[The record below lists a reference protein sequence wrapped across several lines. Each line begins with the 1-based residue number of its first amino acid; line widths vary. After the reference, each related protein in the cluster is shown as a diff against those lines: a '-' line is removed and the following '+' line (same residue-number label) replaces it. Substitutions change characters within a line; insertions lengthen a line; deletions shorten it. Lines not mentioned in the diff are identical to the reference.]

1 MRLRLEEWPL
11 ITCMSNLTPISRTYI
26 HAFCH
31 GYFHH
36 GLCMH
41 WVISHHCMIKYLLP
55 PNMFCRVQ
63 FASRMLF
70 PSHYRAVLYHV
81 LRDQFFARLQFV
93 TLAVQWIL
101 LLTPFTSI
109 CDHMVVS
116 RNDTFQSLSF
126 SFLLGQNANTAFVSG
141 WPWERPCL
149 TFTCTRTKGDQMKT
163 LVTLTVI
170 QITDLRL
177 QHKLIYSVD
186 L

>member
-1 MRLRLEEWPL
+1 MRLRLKEWPL
-11 ITCMSNLTPISRTYI
+11 IMSNLTPISRTYI

-36 GLCMH
+36 GLCIH
-41 WVISHHCMIKYLLP
+41 WVISDHCLLP

-70 PSHYRAVLYHV
+70 PSYNRAVLYHV

-101 LLTPFTSI
+101 RLTPFTSI

-116 RNDTFQSLSF
+116 RNDTSQSLSF

-149 TFTCTRTKGDQMKT
+149 AFTCTRTKGDQMKT
-163 LVTLTVI
+163 LVTITGI
-170 QITDLRL
+170 QITDLHL